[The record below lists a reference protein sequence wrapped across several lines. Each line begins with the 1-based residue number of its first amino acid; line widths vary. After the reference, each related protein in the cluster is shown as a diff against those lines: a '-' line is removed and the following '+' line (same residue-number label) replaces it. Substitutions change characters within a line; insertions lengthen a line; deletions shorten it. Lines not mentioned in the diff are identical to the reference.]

1 MATSAHRR
9 SSLRQGSSAATDLN
23 NNNRKPEQGTPQRAG
38 QLLSSLAVL
47 PGIGAALLPA
57 VTCPACWP
65 AYAGLLSALGLG
77 FANYTPY
84 LLPLTIVFLTVALG
98 ALGYQALQRGGVLH
112 ERPCVSR
119 SALTNRGEGPR
130 RRAPVPQEFNGRGGV
145 RLQVCHVTLFGLSS
159 MRAGGGWGEGPVPSC

>member
-9 SSLRQGSSAATDLN
+9 SSLRGGSSAATDLN
-23 NNNRKPEQGTPQRAG
+23 NNNRNPEQGTPQRAG

-84 LLPLTIVFLTVALG
+84 LLPLTIVFLAVALG
-98 ALGYQALQRGGVLH
+98 ALGYHAIRRHFYSPFVLGLVGSVVLVVGTFALNSDPTLYAGIALLVVASAWNAWPMKTS
-112 ERPCVSR
+112 ETCEPVSNN
-119 SALTNRGEGPR
+119 TH
-130 RRAPVPQEFNGRGGV
+130 RARE
-145 RLQVCHVTLFGLSS
+145 
-159 MRAGGGWGEGPVPSC
+159 E